1 MKVKITEIEFYLPKT
16 IETLELLKN
25 SNLEWN
31 INLIEEKT
39 GINKRFVTKNNET
52 ALDLGVKAAN
62 KISKEKLLQ
71 IDNLIYVTQSPEYA
85 LPTTACIIQ
94 HKLNLNNNVSCF
106 DINQGCAGFVY
117 ALAVGGSMISNR
129 ISKKTLIICSDTY
142 SKYIPKNDRTNRPI
156 FSDGASA
163 ILIEAFLSFL
173 GIGLDNDEITW
184 GLLLSFARESTTSWW
199 LAIFPGLAIFVTVT
213 LFNLIGDGLTEA
225 LDSKTQ

>member
-94 HKLNLNNNVSCF
+94 KKLKDFIVRYYF
-106 DINQGCAGFVY
+106 WIK
-117 ALAVGGSMISNR
+117 I
-129 ISKKTLIICSDTY
+129 
-142 SKYIPKNDRTNRPI
+142 
-156 FSDGASA
+156 
-163 ILIEAFLSFL
+163 
-173 GIGLDNDEITW
+173 
-184 GLLLSFARESTTSWW
+184 
-199 LAIFPGLAIFVTVT
+199 
-213 LFNLIGDGLTEA
+213 
-225 LDSKTQ
+225 